1 MTKAIIGLPAL
12 IKDTLSKKL
21 SVLIRKRVYNTKQRA
36 KALPYGSMLTHRKDA
51 KLSTFYKI
59 ILQKDNE
66 FILMN
71 TLSECLLVYCKDQN
85 AVFDKILEYCKVM
98 RSDKQYSNYYSTI
111 YFAKNNLIQYIQNY
125 PDVHRNRDNEIELIY
140 GVTRIFPVFFDQ
152 YYTVQEA
159 KQILSDP
166 KKLEVNI
173 GGEQEDS
180 TLLKTQL
187 VAFFSKE
194 KEDILSLALSTDSN
208 SSEDQLKEYIEQAT
222 PITTLEVVNSPKE
235 SKIESIKEK
244 MIANNS
250 SNLSEKLKPIIIDLV
265 HQYLDE
271 AIDKLADTIAEEVSD
286 CANEAIRFRNEKIK
300 ESVQKLLSD
309 LDK

>member
-21 SVLIRKRVYNTKQRA
+21 PVLIRKRVYNTNQRA
-36 KALPYGSMLTHRKDA
+36 KALPYGAMLTHRKDA

-173 GGEQEDS
+173 GGEQEES

-194 KEDILSLALSTDSN
+194 KEDILSPALSIDSN

-222 PITTLEVVNSPKE
+222 PITNLEVVNSPKE

-271 AIDKLADTIAEEVSD
+271 AIDKLANTLADELTD
-286 CANEAIRFRNEKIK
+286 CANEVIRFRNEKIK

>member
-12 IKDTLSKKL
+12 INDTLSKEL
-21 SVLIRKRVYNTKQRA
+21 PVLIRKRVYNTKQRV

-180 TLLKTQL
+180 TLLKMQL

-194 KEDILSLALSTDSN
+194 KEDILSPALSTNNTKSK
-208 SSEDQLKEYIEQAT
+208 DQIKDYIEQTAPVT
-222 PITTLEVVNSPKE
+222 ALEVVNSSKD

-244 MIANNS
+244 MIANTS

-286 CANEAIRFRNEKIK
+286 CANEVIRFRNEKIK
-300 ESVQKLLSD
+300 ESVQKLLND